1 MEEQLPTIQQSPE
14 QPKKSGNKKLLLSLG
29 GIVLI
34 LAIILV
40 TFFAL
45 KSTSIK
51 EDKIAPSS
59 EALVNP
65 LNIQVALGFST
76 YNLSAVDKKPV
87 TVDINLQTVTN
98 EGVSGG
104 TVIVT
109 YDPYVI
115 TNVSAKPI
123 IGSTGI
129 FPSAIFSDIK
139 YNPNNVTII
148 FSLPSGNTPATGNG
162 RIAQFTFTPKL
173 NDSKNKT
180 AISFDLKHSEIYTM
194 SNGIKK
200 VLKPSKGD
208 LDVTITQ

>member
-1 MEEQLPTIQQSPE
+1 MEEQLSTTQPTE
-14 QPKKSGNKKLLLSLG
+14 QTKRSGNRKLFLSLG
-29 GIVLI
+29 AVVVFII
-34 LAIILV
+34 IILT
-40 TFFAL
+40 TFFIL
-45 KSTSIK
+45 KSISVK
-51 EDKIAPSS
+51 KDKIAPSS
-59 EALVNP
+59 ETLVNP

>member
-1 MEEQLPTIQQSPE
+1 MEEQLPTT
-14 QPKKSGNKKLLLSLG
+14 QPTELTKKSGSKRLLLSL
-29 GIVLI
+29 V
-34 LAIILV
+34 AVFVFIIIIIA
-40 TFFAL
+40 TFFIL
-45 KSTSIK
+45 KSTSVK
-51 EDKIAPSS
+51 KDKIAPSS

-109 YDPYVI
+109 YDPYAI

-123 IGSTGI
+123 IGATGI
-129 FPSAIFSDIK
+129 FPNAIFSDVK

-148 FSLPSGNTPATGNG
+148 FSLPSGSTPATGNG

-180 AISFDLKHSEIYTM
+180 AISFDLKHSEIYTI

-208 LDVTITQ
+208 LDITITQ